1 MKKFNIILACDSNYG
16 IGKNNKLPWSFSL
29 DMNYFKKM
37 TTTHSILP
45 DINYEPNI
53 LIMGRRTFES
63 MGSKPLKN
71 RLSFVITRNTDLLNN
86 NSSNVLYF
94 NNFYS
99 AYIKS
104 LEYKLS
110 DVWVIGG
117 SEIYNMALRFWAC
130 NKICLTQINDSFDCD
145 TFIPFLKNKN
155 IEWINEL
162 SIPDLNKNDDKIYKL
177 TFKEGIIKNNVET
190 QYLETLYN
198 VLTYGVPRQTR
209 NAITLSKFNKTLSWD
224 LNDGFPLLTTKKMF
238 WKGIVEELLFFIRGD
253 TDTNILSEKGV
264 RIWEPNT
271 RRDFLDKLGL
281 PYPEGVMGPM
291 YGYQW
296 RKFNNSV
303 DQLKNLIDEIKNNP
317 NSRRLL
323 MTNFNPCQV
332 NEGVLYPCHSIIIQ
346 MYVDDNKLSCNM
358 YQRSG
363 DLFLGIPFNI
373 ASTSLLVH
381 IIAKLTNLNV
391 GTVNLIIGDYH
402 IYKSHLDSVL
412 EQLSRV
418 PFDLPSLDLPN
429 FSTLKQVE
437 QSTYTDYK
445 IINYNCNTP
454 IKADMIA

>member
-1 MKKFNIILACDSNYG
+1 MKKYNIILACDSNYG
-16 IGKNNKLPWSFSL
+16 IGKNNKLPWSFSV
-29 DMNYFKKM
+29 DMLSFKKY
-37 TTTHSILP
+37 TTSHSILP
-45 DINYEPNI
+45 NINYEPNI
-53 LIMGRRTFES
+53 LIMGRKTFES
-63 MGSKPLKN
+63 MGSKSLPN
-71 RLSFVITRNTDLLNN
+71 RLSFVITRNKDLLKN
-86 NSSNVLYF
+86 NSENVLYF

-130 NKICLTQINDSFDCD
+130 DKIWLTLINDTFDCD
-145 TFIPFLKNKN
+145 TFVPFLNNN
-155 IEWINEL
+155 ITWINEL
-162 SIPDLNKNDDKIYKL
+162 LISDLNKNDNKTYNL
-177 TFKEGIIKNNVET
+177 TFKEGIINNNVET
-190 QYLETLYN
+190 QYLETIYD
-198 VLTYGVPRQTR
+198 VLISGEERQTR

-224 LNDGFPLLTTKKMF
+224 LNNGFPLLTTKKMF

-253 TDTNILSEKGV
+253 TNTNLLSEKGIK
-264 RIWEPNT
+264 IWEPNT

-281 PYPEGVMGPM
+281 DYPEGFMGPM

-296 RKFNNSV
+296 RKFNDSV
-303 DQLKNLIDEIKNNP
+303 DQLKNIINEIKTNP

-323 MTNFNPCQV
+323 MTDFNPCQV
-332 NEGVLYPCHSIIIQ
+332 YKGVLYPCHSIIIQ
-346 MYVDDNKLSCNM
+346 FYINDNKLSCNM

-381 IIAKLTNLNV
+381 IISKLTNLNV

-402 IYKSHLDSVL
+402 IYKNHINSVL

-418 PFDLPSLDLPN
+418 PFDLPKINLPN
-429 FSTLKQVE
+429 FNTLEQVE
-437 QSTYTDYK
+437 QSTFEDYK
-445 IINYNCNTP
+445 IINYHFHNP
-454 IKADMIA
+454 IKAEMIA